1 MSSLTPREIAA
12 ILGGDVTGRNSCNV
26 PGPGHSKA
34 DRSLSITID
43 GHQDRIIVCSHA
55 GDDWKICKDYVR
67 ERLGLDKWRQSVD
80 RRPTT
85 FVVINSGIDDDKEK
99 KKASALRIWSQ
110 SINPMG
116 TIVEYYLREHRGLAL
131 GADIAGSAIRFH
143 GSLYFDAFNR
153 RPGMVCLLRDIIT
166 DEPCGIHRTFL
177 DREAGQKIDRKMLG
191 IAKGAAIKLDPDA
204 AISTTL
210 TIGEGIETVM
220 SGRMSGFAPAWALG
234 SSVAVRAFPALS
246 SLTEITILEEND
258 PTSRRDVRTCAKRY
272 LVAGKPVNV
281 ITPNI
286 GNDMNDAWRAAR

>member
-1 MSSLTPREIAA
+1 MSSLTPREIVAV
-12 ILGGDVTGRNSCNV
+12 LGGTVTGRDSCNV

-43 GHQDRIIVCSHA
+43 SRQGRIIVCSHA

-67 ERLGLDKWRQSVD
+67 ERLGLDRWERGGHRS
-80 RRPTT
+80 T

-110 SINPMG
+110 SVNPTG
-116 TIVEYYLREHRGLAL
+116 TIVEHYLREHRGLAL

-153 RPGMVCLLRDIIT
+153 RPGMVCLLRDITT

-177 DREAGQKIDRKMLG
+177 DRETGQKIDRKILG
-191 IAKGAAIKLDPDA
+191 IAKGAAIKLDPRA

-220 SGRMSGFAPAWALG
+220 SGRMSGLGPAWALG
-234 SSVAVRAFPALS
+234 SSGAVRTFLVLS
-246 SLTEITILEEND
+246 NLTEITILEEND
-258 PTSRRDVRTCAKRY
+258 PTSRRDVRECAKRY
-272 LVAGKPVNV
+272 LAAGKPVNV

-286 GNDMNDAWRAAR
+286 GNDLNDAWRAAQ